1 MSKKHIAAI
10 VANLTTP
17 DVDIE
22 RFLLLNWLN
31 QVNTPEENLNAIMKQ
46 LIALKDMQAAKNAA
60 EQLQSAINGT
70 NLGRRYP
77 NLLGMLHIDDT
88 FFSSS
93 SDIIIS
99 SSSGA
104 AVIVRSTLEAE
115 EAVMVACGGGADYD
129 YDYDGEYEFVD
140 VVVGECDDE
149 EEDPEAAVL
158 L

>member
-17 DVDIE
+17 TDVDIE

-104 AVIVRSTLEAE
+104 DSAVIVRSTLEAE
-115 EAVMVACGGGADYD
+115 EAVVVVACVDD
-129 YDYDGEYEFVD
+129 DGEYEFVD
-140 VVVGECDDE
+140 VDYYDNNED
-149 EEDPEAAVL
+149 DPEAAVL